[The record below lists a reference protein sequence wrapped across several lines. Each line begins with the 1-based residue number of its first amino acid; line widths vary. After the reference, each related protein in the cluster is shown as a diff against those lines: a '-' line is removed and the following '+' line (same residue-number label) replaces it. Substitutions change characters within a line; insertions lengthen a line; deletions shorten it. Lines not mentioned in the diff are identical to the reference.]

1 MALDSV
7 AVITQ
12 VFIQN
17 NTVYLI
23 FIFIPVCI
31 SNATFS
37 MQFNKQDNY

>member
-23 FIFIPVCI
+23 FIFYSSVHLQCHIF
-31 SNATFS
+31 NAV
-37 MQFNKQDNY
+37 